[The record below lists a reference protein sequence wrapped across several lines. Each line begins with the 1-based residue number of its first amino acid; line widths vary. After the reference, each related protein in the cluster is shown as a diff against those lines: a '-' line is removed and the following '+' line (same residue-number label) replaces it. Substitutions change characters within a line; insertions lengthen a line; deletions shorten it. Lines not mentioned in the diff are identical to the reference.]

1 MWGRLLS
8 RLGSGYLIKSTK
20 IFFCTM
26 EINKDIKIIDY
37 QVDQYGDYPFI
48 RSSCQSH
55 RKWTAIGKVDES
67 FEGQEVLVRARVH
80 NVRGK
85 GNTCFIVLR
94 ENFSTLQACAF
105 KS

>member
-1 MWGRLLS
+1 
-8 RLGSGYLIKSTK
+8 
-20 IFFCTM
+20 M

-48 RSSCQSH
+48 RSSFQSH